1 MVLKLR
7 LISSMP
13 NDESTCVF
21 SSLPVFISSSRS
33 GLIALTVLPKDFA
46 ACTSRG
52 QFMSNQQPQPTR
64 RFVSPRQQHHAVGN
78 TNAIK

>member
-21 SSLPVFISSSRS
+21 SSLPVFINSSRS
-33 GLIALTVLPKDFA
+33 GLMALTVLPKDFA

-52 QFMSNQQPQPTR
+52 HLMSDEQPQPTDIAL
-64 RFVSPRQQHHAVGN
+64 RQPQHSNIAWWEYQCE
-78 TNAIK
+78 